1 MINIDFLTVTN
12 DGLTDKGE
20 RSSMEDR
27 MPISGEFYRHF
38 KGKIYQIKMIAKDS
52 ETGKLQVVY
61 QGMYPPFQYW
71 VRPLEEFLSPVD
83 LRKYP
88 NARQK
93 MRFMHISEKKIEAL
107 GAVATGSN
115 DAAHP
120 SATAV
125 RQSTTANATAVRQT
139 TTANVTATHPA
150 TAAQQMAAT
159 SPAAKTEEIDD
170 AALVRALTSGC
181 PEKYLPKG
189 LTDREIAERG
199 CMQILDAETYHEK
212 RQLMVGMKPYLDKR
226 LLHNI
231 AAALDIVL
239 EEGDLDSQYD
249 SLLHCLDTMK
259 HFEGGR
265 LR

>member
-1 MINIDFLTVTN
+1 
-12 DGLTDKGE
+12 
-20 RSSMEDR
+20 MEDR
-27 MPISGEFYRHF
+27 MPMSGEFYRHF

-52 ETGKLQVVY
+52 ETEKLQVVY

-88 NARQK
+88 DARQK
-93 MRFMHISEKKIEAL
+93 MRFLRISADELEAH
-107 GAVATGSN
+107 G
-115 DAAHP
+115 
-120 SATAV
+120 ATAAA
-125 RQSTTANATAVRQT
+125 RSIAATHQSSANATAVHPSAA
-139 TTANVTATHPA
+139 ANPV
-150 TAAQQMAAT
+150 
-159 SPAAKTEEIDD
+159 AKTEEIDD

-181 PEKYLPKG
+181 PEKYLPKN

>member
-1 MINIDFLTVTN
+1 
-12 DGLTDKGE
+12 
-20 RSSMEDR
+20 MEDR
-27 MPISGEFYRHF
+27 MPMSGEFYRHF

-52 ETGKLQVVY
+52 ETEKLQVVY

-93 MRFMHISEKKIEAL
+93 MRFLRISTDELEA
-107 GAVATGSN
+107 G
-115 DAAHP
+115 
-120 SATAV
+120 SATAATFSRAAV
-125 RQSTTANATAVRQT
+125 HQSAA
-139 TTANVTATHPA
+139 ANVAVTHPA
-150 TAAQQMAAT
+150 TATSTAKTAPSALA
-159 SPAAKTEEIDD
+159 SPASKAEEIDD

-181 PEKYLPKG
+181 PEKYLPENM
-189 LTDREIAERG
+189 TDREIAERG
-199 CMQILDAETYHEK
+199 CMQILDAESYHEK

-239 EEGDLDSQYD
+239 EEDDLDSQYD

>member
-1 MINIDFLTVTN
+1 
-12 DGLTDKGE
+12 
-20 RSSMEDR
+20 MEDR

-52 ETGKLQVVY
+52 GSEELQVVY
-61 QGMYPPFQYW
+61 QGMYPPFQCW
-71 VRPLEEFLSPVD
+71 VRPLKEFLEPVD
-83 LRKYP
+83 LQKYP
-88 NARQK
+88 DARQT
-93 MRFMHISEKKIEAL
+93 MRFVSVSTDELEAIH
-107 GAVATGSN
+107 S
-115 DAAHP
+115 
-120 SATAV
+120 
-125 RQSTTANATAVRQT
+125 
-139 TTANVTATHPA
+139 
-150 TAAQQMAAT
+150 TAAAGGMVGARTAKAVGRMAPESVSQVSDREKDRLVSRTNGGSGVNRTAQ
-159 SPAAKTEEIDD
+159 AEKIDD
-170 AALVRALTSGC
+170 ATLVKALTSGC
-181 PEKYLPKG
+181 PEKYLSG
-189 LTDREIAERG
+189 HLTEREIAERG

>member
-1 MINIDFLTVTN
+1 
-12 DGLTDKGE
+12 
-20 RSSMEDR
+20 MEDR
-27 MPISGEFYRHF
+27 MPMSGEFYRHF

-88 NARQK
+88 NVRQN
-93 MRFMHISEKKIEAL
+93 MRFLHISEDELEARD
-107 GAVATGSN
+107 ATADDSTV
-115 DAAHP
+115 AAHQ
-120 SATAV
+120 SAAT
-125 RQSTTANATAVRQT
+125 NATAT
-139 TTANVTATHPA
+139 N
-150 TAAQQMAAT
+150 
-159 SPAAKTEEIDD
+159 PAAEANTAVSASAPKAEEIDD

-181 PEKYLPKG
+181 PEKYLPEH

>member
-1 MINIDFLTVTN
+1 M
-12 DGLTDKGE
+12 TDMEE
-20 RSSMEDR
+20 RDSMEDR
-27 MPISGEFYRHF
+27 MPVSGKFYRHF
-38 KGKIYQIKMIAKDS
+38 KGRIYQIKMIAKDS
-52 ETGKLQVVY
+52 ETEELQVVY
-61 QGMYPPFQYW
+61 QGMYPPFQCW
-71 VRPLEEFLSPVD
+71 VRSLEEFLGPVD

-88 NARQK
+88 NARQT
-93 MRFMHISEKKIEAL
+93 MRFVPVSIDELEAINST
-107 GAVATGSN
+107 V
-115 DAAHP
+115 DADGIGR
-120 SATAV
+120 V
-125 RQSTTANATAVRQT
+125 R
-139 TTANVTATHPA
+139 
-150 TAAQQMAAT
+150 TAAAGNRVGAESASRVDDQRQERELLQSRGM
-159 SPAAKTEEIDD
+159 TEVHRTQPKEEMDD
-170 AALVRALTSGC
+170 ASLVRALTSGC
-181 PEKYLPKG
+181 PEKYLSG
-189 LTDREIAERG
+189 RLTEREIAERG

>member
-1 MINIDFLTVTN
+1 
-12 DGLTDKGE
+12 
-20 RSSMEDR
+20 MEDR
-27 MPISGEFYRHF
+27 MPVSGEFYRHF

-52 ETGKLQVVY
+52 ETEELQVVY

-71 VRPLEEFLSPVD
+71 VRPLDEFLSPVD

-88 NARQK
+88 DTKQK
-93 MRFMHISEKKIEAL
+93 MRFLRIAANELEVSSGTA
-107 GAVATGSN
+107 AVGSTVA
-115 DAAHP
+115 DHQSAA
-120 SATAV
+120 
-125 RQSTTANATAVRQT
+125 ANATAVRPV
-139 TTANVTATHPA
+139 TAENVT
-150 TAAQQMAAT
+150 
-159 SPAAKTEEIDD
+159 AKTEEVDD
-170 AALVRALTSGC
+170 VTLVRALTSGC
-181 PEKYLPKG
+181 PEKYLPKH

-199 CMQILDAETYHEK
+199 CMQILDADTYHEK

-249 SLLHCLDTMK
+249 SLLHCLDTMR

>member
-1 MINIDFLTVTN
+1 
-12 DGLTDKGE
+12 
-20 RSSMEDR
+20 MEDR
-27 MPISGEFYRHF
+27 MPMSGEFYRHF

-52 ETGKLQVVY
+52 ETEKLQVVY
-61 QGMYPPFQYW
+61 QGMYPPFQCW

-83 LRKYP
+83 LKKYP
-88 NARQK
+88 DVRQK
-93 MRFMHISEKKIEAL
+93 MRFLRISADELK
-107 GAVATGSN
+107 
-115 DAAHP
+115 
-120 SATAV
+120 V
-125 RQSTTANATAVRQT
+125 RSTTAATRSTVAAGQSMAENAAAARQSVATNATETHQSVVAHPK
-139 TTANVTATHPA
+139 TANHG
-150 TAAQQMAAT
+150 
-159 SPAAKTEEIDD
+159 AKAKEIDD
-170 AALVRALTSGC
+170 EALVRALTSGC
-181 PEKYLPKG
+181 PEKYLPKH

-199 CMQILDAETYHEK
+199 CMQILDADTYHEK

>member
-1 MINIDFLTVTN
+1 
-12 DGLTDKGE
+12 
-20 RSSMEDR
+20 MEDR
-27 MPISGEFYRHF
+27 IPVSGEFYRHF
-38 KGKIYQIKMIAKDS
+38 KGRIYQIKMIAKDS
-52 ETGKLQVVY
+52 ETEELQVVY

-71 VRPLEEFLSPVD
+71 VRSLDEFIGPVD

-88 NARQK
+88 DARQK
-93 MRFMHISEKKIEAL
+93 MRFVPVSIDELESIY
-107 GAVATGSN
+107 S
-115 DAAHP
+115 
-120 SATAV
+120 TAV
-125 RQSTTANATAVRQT
+125 VNGKAGAG
-139 TTANVTATHPA
+139 NVTAESRMGAEAISRVNDRGQGRTLPQSNSMPGTNGAMPA
-150 TAAQQMAAT
+150 GGM
-159 SPAAKTEEIDD
+159 DD
-170 AALVRALTSGC
+170 ASLVRALTSGC
-181 PEKYLPKG
+181 PEKYLSG
-189 LTDREIAERG
+189 RLTEREIAERG

-239 EEGDLDSQYD
+239 EEGDLESQYD

>member
-1 MINIDFLTVTN
+1 
-12 DGLTDKGE
+12 
-20 RSSMEDR
+20 MEDR

-52 ETGKLQVVY
+52 ETEKLQVVY

-71 VRPLEEFLSPVD
+71 VRPLEEFLDPVD
-83 LRKYP
+83 LKKYP
-88 NARQK
+88 DARQK
-93 MRFMHISEKKIEAL
+93 MRFMRIPEKKLEAL
-107 GAVATGSN
+107 GATAVGSTVA
-115 DAAHP
+115 ARQ
-120 SATAV
+120 SATTNVSAA
-125 RQSTTANATAVRQT
+125 RQSTA
-139 TTANVTATHPA
+139 ANVSAVHQSAAMVNRTAT
-150 TAAQQMAAT
+150 TGRQMAAET
-159 SPAAKTEEIDD
+159 SAAKAEEIDD

-181 PEKYLPKG
+181 PEKYLPEG

>member
-1 MINIDFLTVTN
+1 
-12 DGLTDKGE
+12 
-20 RSSMEDR
+20 MEDR

-52 ETGKLQVVY
+52 ETEKLQVVY

-71 VRPLEEFLSPVD
+71 VRSLEEFLSPVD

-88 NARQK
+88 DARQK
-93 MRFMHISEKKIEAL
+93 MRFLRISANELKEN
-107 GAVATGSN
+107 GVTTGTHQVTTVHSVA
-115 DAAHP
+115 
-120 SATAV
+120 
-125 RQSTTANATAVRQT
+125 TANATARHSAVATNVAT
-139 TTANVTATHPA
+139 TD
-150 TAAQQMAAT
+150 QQMAAAT
-159 SPAAKTEEIDD
+159 PRAKAEDIDD

-181 PEKYLPKG
+181 PEKYLPEH

>member
-1 MINIDFLTVTN
+1 
-12 DGLTDKGE
+12 
-20 RSSMEDR
+20 
-27 MPISGEFYRHF
+27 MPVSGEFYRHF

-52 ETGKLQVVY
+52 ETEELQVVY

-88 NARQK
+88 DTRQK
-93 MRFMHISEKKIEAL
+93 MRFLRISADELRAC
-107 GAVATGSN
+107 
-115 DAAHP
+115 
-120 SATAV
+120 
-125 RQSTTANATAVRQT
+125 STTAATRSTVAARQS
-139 TTANVTATHPA
+139 
-150 TAAQQMAAT
+150 MAANAAAARQSVAT
-159 SPAAKTEEIDD
+159 NTTETHQSVVARPPAANHAAKAEEIDD

-181 PEKYLPKG
+181 PEKYLPEH
-189 LTDREIAERG
+189 LTDQEIAERG
-199 CMQILDAETYHEK
+199 CMQILDAKTYHEK
-212 RQLMVGMKPYLDKR
+212 RQLMVGMKPYLNKR